1 MVNVYLPFVAKEEIM
16 LNRENYKYLIDNPFD
31 IEDLKK
37 GLNITFT
44 PSNQTG
50 LYWEVAAVYHLKPD
64 ENAGKHVIFVDVVD
78 NDNNWVDTNGLSIK
92 WGWDGQQSNETSP
105 NKQFEKNPP
114 EFRGQVDLNKGAKT
128 WLKIQDESGVTS
140 DVVNGLHS
148 DWENL
153 PFGNTFGH
161 NSFIVIFKKGDSLTI
176 PVEPEEE
183 TDLTEIKEQWDKV
196 SKGFTDLSVAF
207 GKLSYGVAKLNDLLT
222 NK

>member
-1 MVNVYLPFVAKEEIM
+1 MVNVYLPFIAKEEIM
-16 LNRENYKYLIDNPFD
+16 LNRDNYKYLIDNPFN

-37 GLNITFT
+37 GLNITFA

-64 ENAGKHVIFVDVVD
+64 ENVGKHVVFVDVVD
-78 NDNNWVDTNGLSIK
+78 NNNNWVDTNGLSIK
-92 WGWDGQQSNETSP
+92 WGWEGQQPNEPSP
-105 NKQFEKNPP
+105 NKTFEKNPP

-128 WLKIQDESGVTS
+128 WFKIQDDSGVTS
-140 DVVNGLHS
+140 DTVNGLHS

-161 NSFIVIFKKGDSLTI
+161 NSFIVIFKKRDSLTI

-183 TDLTEIKEQWDKV
+183 MDLTEIKNQWNKV
-196 SKGFTDLSVAF
+196 SSGFTDLSVAF
-207 GKLSYGVAKLNDLLT
+207 GKLSYEVAKLNDLLLD
-222 NK
+222 K